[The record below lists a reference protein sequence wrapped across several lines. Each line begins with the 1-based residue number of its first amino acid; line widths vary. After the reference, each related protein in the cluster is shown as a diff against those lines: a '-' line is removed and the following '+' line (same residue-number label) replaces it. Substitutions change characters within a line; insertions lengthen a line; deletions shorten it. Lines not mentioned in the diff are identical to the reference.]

1 MGINKVEAQLQENIF
16 ELRTSVAVIVRLLA
30 TVTCDCE
37 TCASIITTAKQ
48 LLERDRRL
56 PAACKMVMET
66 AIAAA
71 NAKVYADRM
80 RELHRKHFLHEL
92 QKDDD

>member
-1 MGINKVEAQLQENIF
+1 MSIDKVEAQLQENIF
-16 ELRTSVAVIVRLLA
+16 ELRTSVAVIVRLFA
-30 TVTCDCE
+30 TVSCDCE
-37 TCASIITTAKQ
+37 MCSSIITTAKQ

-56 PAACKMVMET
+56 PTACKMVMET

-80 RELHRKHFLHEL
+80 RVLHRKHFMHEL
-92 QKDDD
+92 EMDDD